1 MLPRAVPDEQWKHR
15 NAQLVEGNGIPM
27 KTQGVVLSLAVRD
40 AARSLAFYR
49 EAVGIENATL
59 ARDTVCLELPGM
71 TIFLAET
78 EAFTKYSREAKR
90 TPLLPVPATD
100 AFLSCAI
107 STEAEVDEILAAV
120 ADSEGKGFTAHRI
133 PHVSGR
139 LQYVGTFADP
149 DGHLWQLVCNITD
162 AEGHAP

>member
-1 MLPRAVPDEQWKHR
+1 MWPRAVPDEQWKLGNVQR
-15 NAQLVEGNGIPM
+15 VEGSCVPM

-49 EAVGIENATL
+49 DVVGVENATL
-59 ARDTVCLELPGM
+59 AMGMVCLELPGM

-107 STEAEVDEILAAV
+107 ATEYEVDEILAAV

-139 LQYVGTFADP
+139 MQYVGTFADP
-149 DGHLWQLVCNITD
+149 DGHLWQLVCNLTD
-162 AEGHAP
+162 AEGHTQ

>member
-1 MLPRAVPDEQWKHR
+1 
-15 NAQLVEGNGIPM
+15 M
-27 KTQGVVLSLAVRD
+27 KTQGVVLSLAVSD
-40 AARSLAFYR
+40 AGRSLSFYR
-49 EAVGIENATL
+49 EAVGFDNATL
-59 ARDTVCLELPGM
+59 VMGMVCLELPGM

-90 TPLLPVPATD
+90 TPLLPVPATN

-107 STEAEVDEILAAV
+107 ATEAEVDGILAAV
-120 ADSEGKGFTAHRI
+120 AGSEGKCFTAHRI

-149 DGHLWQLVCNITD
+149 DGHLWQLVCNLTD
-162 AEGHAP
+162 ADGRKA